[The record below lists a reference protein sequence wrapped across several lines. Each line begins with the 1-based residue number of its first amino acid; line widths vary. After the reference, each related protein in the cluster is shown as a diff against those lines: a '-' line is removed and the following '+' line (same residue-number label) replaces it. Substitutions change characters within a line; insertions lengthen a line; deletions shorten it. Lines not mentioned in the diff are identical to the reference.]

1 MISEIRTAFCLVTTA
16 ASQGEKGQSEN
27 DASPMMLS
35 LSKKKKKW
43 SHNRT
48 ILSSC
53 KCPLVL
59 TMALI
64 K

>member
-35 LSKKKKKW
+35 LSKKKKNGHITEPFYHPA
-43 SHNRT
+43 S
-48 ILSSC
+48 
-53 KCPLVL
+53 VL
-59 TMALI
+59 WCLPWL
-64 K
+64 